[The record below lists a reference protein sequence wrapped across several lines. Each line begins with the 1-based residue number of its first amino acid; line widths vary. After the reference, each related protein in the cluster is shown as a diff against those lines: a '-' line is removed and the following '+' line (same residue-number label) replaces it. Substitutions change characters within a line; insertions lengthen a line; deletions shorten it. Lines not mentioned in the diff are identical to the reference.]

1 MRSKGR
7 GNMLAA
13 PTRRGEAVNFL
24 FNFGWSL
31 CWLVRSV
38 RRILGKRI

>member
-1 MRSKGR
+1 MRSKAR
-7 GNMLAA
+7 RNVLAA
-13 PTRRGEAVNFL
+13 PTRGGEAMNFL

-31 CWLVRSV
+31 CWLVRSA